1 MVFGQYHESRNVTT
15 LIGGRTVCGSSAP
28 HDAAHNALDLQT
40 KKYSESLI
48 SLIVLV
54 IALKHAPAQVN
65 GIPRKLPIED
75 AIEKHAWIPVII
87 DIDEHGII
95 AGLNESFPAF

>member
-1 MVFGQYHESRNVTT
+1 
-15 LIGGRTVCGSSAP
+15 
-28 HDAAHNALDLQT
+28 LDLLT
-40 KKYSESLI
+40 KRYSEPLI

-54 IALKHAPAQVN
+54 ITLKHAPAQVD

-87 DIDEHGII
+87 DLNELGII
-95 AGLNESFPAF
+95 AGLNESFPAFLSLRAKIWK